1 MKPPSPLSCSEPEC
15 SYSGSFKT
23 RWELRRHISSKH
35 RPSQPTLK
43 CCAVGC
49 FKPSQRSSFTRSDK
63 LISHIRASHH
73 NLSLFQCP
81 CQDCGTMSLDGL
93 ELFTHLQSHL
103 ESRDD
108 TSVAL
113 LRTLA
118 NAVSPAFPRCEI
130 CGKNYP
136 LHKLI
141 GHLHHDHEDTLSN
154 YSQTLREMNLLY
166 APSWQRN
173 DLSCVQSWER
183 ESITNDME
191 SVTAFMFILVVCP
204 MCSVLRTTHAEFA
217 IHLAESHM
225 HKDSQHFGI
234 WIVHVEETL
243 TTHGYAPLDQSS
255 GSNIRELLRSA
266 PVWKPWR
273 FALMSS
279 DMVKVC
285 LRCPECK
292 TSEDINDSTMAAHH
306 LDMLDK
312 SNDLHLYR
320 RKILALCPQFAS
332 HPVFEDLRAPG
343 HINEPHVIRLRQ
355 SGNIGTKGAPLAT
368 YYSDSVEI
376 RRPMGSST
384 TYGLFSVPP
393 SEFDVN
399 DVDISDHHSGMI
411 SYTNETFYNPMVGG
425 CEDRIDASID
435 PTSMSSSLSS
445 DMSSSFCAAY
455 GVHEKTQNTTIY
467 NTSRHSCKKFSC
479 DHPHCGLRFER
490 RSDLRLHLRAHVKAD
505 ERPYKCDL
513 CDRRFMY
520 PKDQERHRAIHL
532 KPSRA
537 PPSRLVVECD

>member
-1 MKPPSPLSCSEPEC
+1 MKPPSPLSCSEPGC
-15 SYSGSFKT
+15 LYSGSFKT
-23 RWELRRHISSKH
+23 KWELRRHIASKH

-43 CCAVGC
+43 CCAIGC

-63 LISHIRASHH
+63 LIEHIRASHH
-73 NLSLFQCP
+73 NRSLFECP
-81 CQDCGTMSLDGL
+81 CQDCAKITLDGL
-93 ELFTHLQSHL
+93 EIFTHLQSHL

-108 TSVAL
+108 TPVTL

-118 NAVSPAFPRCEI
+118 NAVSPAFPRCGI

-141 GHLHHDHEDTLSN
+141 GHLHHDHDDTLSHH
-154 YSQTLREMNLLY
+154 SETLREMNLLH
-166 APSWQRN
+166 APSWQSN
-173 DLSCVQSWER
+173 DLSCVPSWER
-183 ESITNDME
+183 ETITDGMA
-191 SVTAFMFILVVCP
+191 SVTAFMFIFVVCP
-204 MCSVLRTTHAEFA
+204 ICSILRTTHAEFG

-243 TTHGYAPLDQSS
+243 TTHGYTPLDQSS

-292 TSEDINDSTMAAHH
+292 ASEDINDSTMATHH
-306 LDMLDK
+306 LSMLDK
-312 SNDLHLYR
+312 SNDLCLYR

-332 HPVFEDLRAPG
+332 HPVFEDLRVPD
-343 HINEPHVIRLRQ
+343 HISEPHVIRLRQ
-355 SGNIGTKGAPLAT
+355 SSNIGTKGAPLAT
-368 YYSDSVEI
+368 YHSDSVEI
-376 RRPMGSST
+376 RKPMGST
-384 TYGLFSVPP
+384 TDGLFSTPP
-393 SEFDVN
+393 SRLDVN
-399 DVDISDHHSGMI
+399 NFDISDHHSGII
-411 SYTNETFYNPMVGG
+411 SHTNGAFYNPMVGG
-425 CEDRIDASID
+425 CEDRVDARIDTA
-435 PTSMSSSLSS
+435 SMSSSLSS

-455 GVHEKTQNTTIY
+455 SMGVRAQNTTIS
-467 NTSRHSCKKFSC
+467 NTSRHSCKRFSC
-479 DHPHCGLRFER
+479 EHQHCGLRFER

-520 PKDQERHRAIHL
+520 PKDQERHRAIHS